1 MPMDDILKL
10 AIIKLKKRQQ
20 KKAGGAASTGVA
32 SPPASP
38 SLRAMSPAPS
48 EVPPVSEEKAD
59 LGDV

>member
-1 MPMDDILKL
+1 MSIYKLLKTT
-10 AIIKLKKRQQ
+10 IIKLKKRQQ

-48 EVPPVSEEKAD
+48 EVLHLSEEKAD